1 MDWRIELDP
10 EALGELSR
18 LDPSIQRRV
27 IGYLRECIGKPEDPR
42 RSGRALRGNL
52 QNLWRY
58 RIGDFRL
65 ICDIR
70 DDRGV
75 VVVLGVG
82 HRKDVYE

>member
-1 MDWRIELDP
+1 MDWRIEFDP
-10 EALGELSR
+10 DALRELSR
-18 LDPSIQRRV
+18 LDPSIQRR
-27 IGYLRECIGKPEDPR
+27 IIAYLRQRIAKPEDPR
-42 RSGRALRGNL
+42 RFGRALRGNL

-65 ICDIR
+65 ICEIR
-70 DDRGV
+70 DDPRL